1 MLTGTSREGDCNQ
14 LVMNV
19 HRSGG
24 AAVSLGARIQAEETV
39 LGDCSYSE
47 PLGLGSPVT
56 QAVEPAGTNA
66 VAYPAALCEES
77 SLIISRLVIG
87 EDHLKVQRSTWGK

>member
-1 MLTGTSREGDCNQ
+1 
-14 LVMNV
+14 MNV
-19 HRSGG
+19 HRSGE
-24 AAVSLGARIQAEETV
+24 AAVSLGPRIQAEETV

-56 QAVEPAGTNA
+56 PALLPVEPVGRDA
-66 VAYPAALCEES
+66 VAYPAAVCEES

-87 EDHLKVQRSTWGK
+87 EDQLKVHRSTCSK

>member
-1 MLTGTSREGDCNQ
+1 
-14 LVMNV
+14 MNV

-56 QAVEPAGTNA
+56 QALLPVEPVGRDA
-66 VAYPAALCEES
+66 VAYPAAVCEES

-87 EDHLKVQRSTWGK
+87 EDHLKVHRSTWGK

>member
-1 MLTGTSREGDCNQ
+1 
-14 LVMNV
+14 MNV
-19 HRSGG
+19 HRSGE
-24 AAVSLGARIQAEETV
+24 AAISLGARIQAVGTV

-56 QAVEPAGTNA
+56 QALPPVEPAGRDA
-66 VAYPAALCEES
+66 VDPAAVCEES

-87 EDHLKVQRSTWGK
+87 EDQLKVHRSTWGK